1 MIKSIHYFR
10 FNSVEP
16 NCLLM
21 KFRIIYLFIV
31 FSTIISCGKIDEKTI
46 RLDKNSFFIS
56 KNLNGEVVPL
66 KDFNLNK
73 NITVFDTLIIL
84 GKSPFQT
91 KKGSTFFNVY
101 HKTKYNFLGSIGI
114 KGDGPWHN
122 EWSEIH
128 HNQQISNSNANQ
140 FLWLYNYNNGFVA
153 KLNLSKTIES
163 KTPKPVIDTT
173 ILVNAKKFPYLSLNI
188 TNDNLIATPW
198 LNETPQSLIKKINLE
213 NNSLK
218 KIKLSPT
225 IKNSNILP
233 SEILNSLYSSSIKVN
248 QQTGKIAQ
256 AMYIFD
262 RINIYD
268 KNLNREISIVDGEN
282 WVDNYYDAKE
292 IDIKSNFINDK
303 VNGYSRL
310 TVSTNF
316 IFALKST
323 YNSSQK
329 NISEIRVYDWSG
341 NPLFFLT
348 INNPVLD
355 FSFDEKTKTLYA
367 LDHINDS
374 ILKYD
379 LYMII

>member
-1 MIKSIHYFR
+1 
-10 FNSVEP
+10 
-16 NCLLM
+16 M
-21 KFRIIYLFIV
+21 KVRIIYLNIV
-31 FSTIISCGKIDEKTI
+31 FFAFISCDKTDENII
-46 RLDKNSFFIS
+46 RHNKNSFFIS

-73 NITVFDTLIIL
+73 TITVFDTLIIL

-91 KKGSTFFNVY
+91 KKGSAFFNVY
-101 HKTKYNFLGSIGI
+101 HKTKYNFLGSIGV

-128 HNQQISNSNANQ
+128 HNQQISISNANQ

-163 KTPKPVIDTT
+163 KSSKPVIDTT

-198 LNETPQSLIKKINLE
+198 LNETPQSLIKKIDLE

-268 KNLNREISIVDGEN
+268 NNLNREISIVDGEN

-292 IDIKSNFINDK
+292 IDIKSNFIKDK

-310 TVSTNF
+310 TVSNNF

-329 NISEIRVYDWSG
+329 NISEVRVYDWRG
-341 NPLFFLT
+341 KPLFFLT

-367 LDHINDS
+367 LDHINDL
-374 ILKYD
+374 ILKYG
-379 LYMII
+379 LNEIIRKWQNN